1 MKKKSFKICTTI
13 IFFLFSIQS
22 AFCEN
27 LITPKPKPNLAK
39 EKKDKYIS
47 GIIIPKFKPGTYV
60 SENQLELLKE
70 LEKEKEIVVKRV
82 DGIIIPKNKPLIV
95 HKKRLSTTKKSKY
108 YSDRDLNYAR
118 QAVAFMEKSNWKDAL
133 KVAKKARAKS
143 IYNFIQWRHL
153 LTPGNRATFYD
164 YKSFIESVQTYPRLS
179 RVKYLAEHKLSTKNQ
194 SPKEIIKWFEKHP
207 YTCLLYTSDAADD

>member
-60 SENQLELLKE
+60 SEDQLELLKE

-82 DGIIIPKNKPLIV
+82 DGIIIPKNLSLI
-95 HKKRLSTTKKSKY
+95 H
-108 YSDRDLNYAR
+108 
-118 QAVAFMEKSNWKDAL
+118 
-133 KVAKKARAKS
+133 
-143 IYNFIQWRHL
+143 I
-153 LTPGNRATFYD
+153 
-164 YKSFIESVQTYPRLS
+164 
-179 RVKYLAEHKLSTKNQ
+179 
-194 SPKEIIKWFEKHP
+194 
-207 YTCLLYTSDAADD
+207 